1 MWKYCVML
9 SAVLL
14 LPKFS
19 QTLAEYSMQPSQ
31 QVEYYHYPSPPP
43 PSLQTTVKNQ
53 LSRQTLAVTR
63 NAHFQPNKLYR
74 SVQNFKTSQSYQKA
88 TANELMPP
96 TQSAMWTM
104 TILNAQIARQFASP
118 ALDHM
123 AFTMALAKQG
133 YAPSHPAINSA
144 ATSLSTNVN
153 AVKRESSIPAP
164 SASLFSKSTQTLR
177 SLNVKLPLPFGI
189 TPLNIGPLPLQT
201 GAPYSSLPK
210 AYNSYGYA
218 YLPRK

>member
-1 MWKYCVML
+1 ML
-9 SAVLL
+9 SVVLS

-31 QVEYYHYPSPPP
+31 QMEYYHYPSPPP
-43 PSLQTTVKNQ
+43 SLQTTVKDQ
-53 LSRQTLAVTR
+53 LSRQPLSATR

-74 SVQNFKTSQSYQKA
+74 SVQNFKTSQSYQKT

-96 TQSAMWTM
+96 TQSATWTM
-104 TILNAQIARQFASP
+104 MILNKQIARQFTSP

-133 YAPSHPAINSA
+133 YAPNHPAISSA
-144 ATSLSTNVN
+144 ASSLSTNVN

-189 TPLNIGPLPLQT
+189 TPLNIGPLPLQP

-218 YLPRK
+218 YLPRN